1 MEEMKMSS
9 SSWIRLLKKT
19 AQSLAK
25 NRNHGARAR
34 VALVGIGNEINGDD
48 GAGVRI
54 IHTLSHNLPEKQGE
68 SSPLWGNWLLI
79 EAGLAPENFTGTL
92 RRFLPD
98 LVVLIDAADMG
109 LSAGDIACLE
119 WTAVGGWSA
128 STHTLPLN
136 MLSSFLV
143 SELGCQVM
151 VLGIQPVQMEMDQ
164 PLSQEVTRAVDEV
177 IAELQS
183 WMSGT

>member
-1 MEEMKMSS
+1 MSS

-25 NRNHGARAR
+25 NRNHGAR

-48 GAGVRI
+48 GAGVWI
-54 IHTLSHNLPEKQGE
+54 VHTLSQSLPEKPGAP
-68 SSPLWGNWLLI
+68 SALWVDWLFV

-109 LSAGDIACLE
+109 LSAGDIASLD
-119 WTAVGGWSA
+119 WTAAGGWSA

-143 SELGCQVM
+143 SELNCQVM
-151 VLGIQPVQMEMDQ
+151 VLGLQPLQMGMDQ
-164 PLSQEVTRAVDEV
+164 PLSEPIELAVKEIVTEF
-177 IAELQS
+177 QK
-183 WMSGT
+183 WMKTGT

>member
-1 MEEMKMSS
+1 M
-9 SSWIRLLKKT
+9 
-19 AQSLAK
+19 
-25 NRNHGARAR
+25 
-34 VALVGIGNEINGDD
+34 
-48 GAGVRI
+48 
-54 IHTLSHNLPEKQGE
+54 
-68 SSPLWGNWLLI
+68 LI

-164 PLSQEVTRAVDEV
+164 PLSQKVTRAVDEV